1 MVSTGGPILKRSS
14 ISGTFAK
21 TGVCVPKDRGL
32 AELLDIHWLQIVKIL
47 VAIVLAAISILLI
60 VFNDQ
65 IVKAV
70 EPTGQK
76 IKACALYSSALTE
89 QGL

>member
-14 ISGTFAK
+14 IPRTFAK
-21 TGVCVPKDRGL
+21 TGVCFPKDREL

-60 VFNDQ
+60 AFNNQ
-65 IVKAV
+65 IIKAV

-76 IKACALYSSALTE
+76 IKACAPYSSSLAE
-89 QGL
+89 